1 MLMTSFTERV
11 RAEFPELLM
20 REHVDMRDYTSFRIG
35 GRADLMVSPRSF
47 DELACVWK
55 HAHETEQP
63 VYLFGNGSN
72 SLVSDAGLRGVVIHL
87 SGLNEVTT
95 EGDTIKAQCGAKLAK
110 MATIACNAELKGL
123 AFAHGIPGTV
133 GGAVYMNAGAYG
145 GQMSDVIT
153 KTVFLRSD
161 GTECELNGREHD
173 FGYRHSFFS
182 DNTDCLILETSA
194 VLKYGHSI
202 DIRSEMDD
210 YFERRRKK
218 QPLSQPSAGSVF
230 KRPEGYYAGG
240 LIEQCGLK
248 GLTVG
253 GARVSEKH
261 AGFIINI
268 GGAKCADVLKLI
280 ELIQKTVLSKT
291 GVELKPEIKV
301 IG

>member
-1 MLMTSFTERV
+1 MISFSERV
-11 RAEFPELLM
+11 RTEFPDLSI
-20 REHVDMRDYTSFRIG
+20 REHVDMRDYTTFRIG
-35 GRADLMVSPRSF
+35 GRADLMVSPRSV

-55 HAHETEQP
+55 YAHEMEQP

-72 SLVSDAGLRGVVIHL
+72 SLVSDAGLKGVVIHL
-87 SGLNEVTT
+87 SGLNEVTAD
-95 EGDTIKAQCGAKLAK
+95 GDTVSAQCGAKLAK

-145 GQMSDVIT
+145 GQISDIIT
-153 KTVFLRSD
+153 KTVFLKTDSTQ
-161 GTECELNGREHD
+161 GKLNGEEHD
-173 FGYRHSFFS
+173 FGYRHSFFTE
-182 DNTDCLILETSA
+182 NPDCLILETSA
-194 VLKYGHSI
+194 VLKYGHSL

-210 YFERRRKK
+210 YFERRRTK

-230 KRPEGYYAGG
+230 KRPEGHFAGA

-248 GLTVG
+248 GITVG

-261 AGFIINI
+261 AGFIVNI

-280 ELIQKTVLSKT
+280 ELIQNTVLSRT
-291 GVELKPEIKV
+291 GIELKPEIKV

>member
-1 MLMTSFTERV
+1 MISFSERV
-11 RAEFPELLM
+11 RSEFPDLTM
-20 REHVDMRDYTSFRIG
+20 REHVDMRDYTTFRIG
-35 GRADLMVSPRSF
+35 GRADLMVLPRSVG
-47 DELACVWK
+47 ELACVWK
-55 HAHETEQP
+55 YAHETEQP

-87 SGLNEVTT
+87 SGLSEVTT
-95 EGDTIKAQCGAKLAK
+95 DGDTVKAQCGAKLAK

-153 KTVFLRSD
+153 KTVYLKPD
-161 GTECELNGREHD
+161 GTQGELNGEEHD
-173 FGYRHSFFS
+173 FGYRHSFFTES
-182 DNTDCLILETSA
+182 PDCLILETNA
-194 VLKYGHSI
+194 VLKYGHSL

-210 YFERRRKK
+210 YFERRRTK

-230 KRPEGYYAGG
+230 KRPEGHFAGA

-248 GLTVG
+248 GITVG

-280 ELIQKTVLSKT
+280 ELIQKTVLAKT
-291 GVELKPEIKV
+291 GVKLTPEIKV